1 MLPKLLDKMEP
12 MAFAVPYEIPLL
24 SSTDLTD
31 DFQSMISRP

>member
-1 MLPKLLDKMEP
+1 MLPKLFGKMEP

-24 SSTDLTD
+24 TLTDLTD